1 MIGRPAFVSDRPD
14 LSPRPPQRPA
24 TTQASH
30 ANGGAA
36 MDYDILSDLL
46 RTVRLSGAI
55 FFDVD
60 ASSPWVAAAP
70 PSRSVAAMVM
80 PGAQHV
86 IEYHVLVSGSC
97 WARLTASED
106 EPVHLAAGSVVV
118 FPQGDMHT
126 LSSDPKMRAVP
137 DLSVFEATAD
147 RDALPFYLD
156 HRGGGTDT
164 ARIIC
169 GFLGCDIVPFNPLIA
184 SLPRLV
190 HVADGYTAAD
200 GLLGQLVQA
209 AVKEA
214 RDRRVGRGGI
224 LSKLSELIFIDVIRR
239 YAEDLPAGTR
249 GWLTGLREPNI
260 GRALRLLHAEPV
272 RDWTVRDLARE
283 AGVSRTVLAERFTEV
298 MGMPPMTYLLNWR
311 MQLAASLLAGG
322 AAPLA
327 RIAAEVGYE
336 SEAAFSRA
344 FKRSTGVSPAKWR
357 STTATRPIPLADR
370 AQA

>member
-1 MIGRPAFVSDRPD
+1 
-14 LSPRPPQRPA
+14 
-24 TTQASH
+24 
-30 ANGGAA
+30 
-36 MDYDILSDLL
+36 MDHDILSDVL

-70 PSRSVAAMVM
+70 PSRSIADMVM

-106 EPVHLAAGSVVV
+106 QPVRLSAGSVVV
-118 FPQGDMHT
+118 FPQGDTHT
-126 LSSDPKMRAVP
+126 LSSDPTLRSVP
-137 DLSVFEATAD
+137 DLSVFEAPTD

-156 HRGGGTDT
+156 HRGGGTDR
-164 ARIIC
+164 AEIIC
-169 GFLGCDIVPFNPLIA
+169 GFLGCDVRPFNPLIE

-190 HVADGYTAAD
+190 HVANGYTAAD
-200 GLLGQLVQA
+200 GLLGQLIQA
-209 AVKEA
+209 AVREA
-214 RDRRVGRGGI
+214 RDERVGRAGV

-239 YAEDLPAGTR
+239 YAEALPVGRR
-249 GWLTGLREPNI
+249 GWLTGLQDPNI
-260 GRALRLLHAEPV
+260 GRAIRLLHAEPA
-272 RDWTVRDLARE
+272 RDWTVGDLARE

-298 MGMPPMTYLLNWR
+298 MGMPPMTYLSNWR

-322 AAPLA
+322 AATLA
-327 RIAAEVGYE
+327 RIAAEVGYD

-357 STTATRPIPLADR
+357 STTGTRTGAAPSLR
-370 AQA
+370 G